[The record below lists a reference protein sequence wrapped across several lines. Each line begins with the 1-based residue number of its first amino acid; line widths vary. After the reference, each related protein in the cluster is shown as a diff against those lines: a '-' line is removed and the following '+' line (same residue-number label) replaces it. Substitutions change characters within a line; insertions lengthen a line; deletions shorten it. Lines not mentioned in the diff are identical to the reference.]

1 MTQLSTKIQLYAK
14 EHGQDTIDFFSDVR
28 LQDDGA
34 GPYIK
39 EWNLADIAQP
49 TDADLA
55 AYDQAA
61 EKEALDNVVR
71 AKRHGAYASIRS
83 QLDMLYWDK
92 KNGTNVWEQHV
103 DTVKA
108 KFPKP

>member
-1 MTQLSTKIQLYAK
+1 MMQLSTKIQLYAK

-55 AYDQAA
+55 AYDQAGHFA
-61 EKEALDNVVR
+61 RARCAFDRSHGNDIRVPIRHPGLNCLRLLSTVSPPGDQQLVR
-71 AKRHGAYASIRS
+71 CKGRTRA
-83 QLDMLYWDK
+83 
-92 KNGTNVWEQHV
+92 
-103 DTVKA
+103 
-108 KFPKP
+108 